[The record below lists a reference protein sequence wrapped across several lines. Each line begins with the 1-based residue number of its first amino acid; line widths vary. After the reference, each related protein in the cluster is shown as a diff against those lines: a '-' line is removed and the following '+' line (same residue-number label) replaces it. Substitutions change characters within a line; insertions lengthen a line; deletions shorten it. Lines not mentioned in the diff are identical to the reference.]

1 MELCRLEGH
10 PEACRAVAVL
20 AAARAQTHGK
30 LRKIINS
37 LTSGKKSLPH
47 IGTAAHSC
55 RYSSSLFGA
64 ARQLLHQTADQLK
77 RLSNGAQGNNFLPR
91 PFHFFACQP
100 SVRSHFDGLPPADSR
115 RGLHGHLSIHT
126 RLPRRGRDQ
135 LRQRCAAHPA
145 QTIAPLAL
153 RVPRTS
159 REPAPPEPVWL
170 PGLASTTLAT
180 ARAAVA

>member
-1 MELCRLEGH
+1 MQTRGSPGGMPCSGCARCCSCSNSW
-10 PEACRAVAVL
+10 EAS
-20 AAARAQTHGK
+20 QNNKFSHFWQK
-30 LRKIINS
+30 
-37 LTSGKKSLPH
+37 PH